1 MTDIGTPVAG
11 PPDLY
16 GRPRGDSF
24 MQRLAAFSD
33 SAVTRLARR
42 STPPGR
48 PPVTET
54 PATRELVVAA
64 RRQEAEDVV
73 SLQLAAPDGAS
84 DGGTLPPWQPGA
96 HIELCLPSGRKRQ
109 YSLCGDP
116 ADRYGYRI
124 AVRRIAD
131 GKGGSAEVHDVLG
144 EGVRVAVTGRPRNA
158 FPFAAEASVL
168 LVAGGIGITP
178 ILPMARE
185 AARRGLDW
193 RLVHTG
199 RSRDSM
205 PFAAELAE
213 LAAAAPDRVSIRP
226 DDESGVPEAADLLSS
241 VPAGGAVYCCGPA
254 PMIDGVRRAF
264 GGSRASALHFERFAP
279 APITDGRPFELQLG
293 ATGRVLPV
301 PYDRS
306 ALDVLHEA
314 LPDLPFSCR
323 QGFCGTC
330 RVRVAQ
336 GRVDHRDRRLTATE
350 RATGAMLPC
359 VSRAPEG
366 ERLVLE
372 V

>member
-1 MTDIGTPVAG
+1 MDIDTPVTR

-24 MQRLAAFSD
+24 MQNLAAFSD
-33 SAVTRLARR
+33 HAVTRLARR
-42 STPPGR
+42 SKPPGR
-48 PPVTET
+48 PP
-54 PATRELVVAA
+54 ATGMPVIRELVVAA
-64 RRQEAEDVV
+64 KHQEAEDVV
-73 SLQLAAPDGAS
+73 SLRLAAS
-84 DGGTLPPWQPGA
+84 EGGVLPPWQPGA
-96 HIELCLPSGRKRQ
+96 HIELHLPSGRRRQ

-116 ADRYGYRI
+116 ADRYRYRI
-124 AVRRIAD
+124 AVRRVAD
-131 GKGGSAEVHDVLG
+131 GRGGSAEVHDVLG
-144 EGVRVAVTGRPRNA
+144 DGVRVAVTGRPRNA

-199 RSRDSM
+199 RSRGSM

-213 LAAAAPDRVSIRP
+213 LAAAAPGRVSVRP

-241 VPAGGAVYCCGPA
+241 IPAAGAVYCCGPA
-254 PMIDGVRRAF
+254 PMLDGVRRAF
-264 GGSRASALHFERFAP
+264 GDSRASALHFERFAP

-293 ATGRVLPV
+293 DTGRVLPV

-314 LPDLPFSCR
+314 LPDLSFSCR

-350 RATGAMLPC
+350 RAAGAMLPC